1 MMRLMI
7 NRVAGIRVL
16 ALGVLL
22 AVVMPAGMVLAAQ
35 PAHASTTF
43 TVNSTEDHSDALLT
57 GDTCD
62 TGYKVPG
69 PGGAM
74 VAECTLRA
82 AIGQANY
89 TTGADTIEFAIPGS
103 GVKTIAV
110 GSSGLGSLP
119 TITRPVTIDGYSQ
132 PGTEPNTK
140 AVGSDA
146 VLKIELNGAGVP
158 DGDGLMI
165 GASNS
170 TVKGLV
176 VNRWKNS
183 GIVISGSGATSNK
196 VTGNFIGTDAT
207 GTEDLGNYYDGVYI
221 YDGRNNA
228 IGASASGARNV
239 ISGNG
244 NNGGHGVRI
253 VGSSTGNRV
262 QGNFIGTDRSGTKD
276 LGNTESG
283 VLVGAPGNAVGG
295 TTAGEGNVISG
306 NGFHGVQIYGSEATG
321 NRVQGNFI
329 GTDRDGAALLGNR
342 GEGVWIL
349 RASNNTIGGT
359 VAGARNV
366 ISGNRYGV
374 EIESDTGYSA
384 RDNRVLRNTISRNIK
399 TGVQVS
405 GDGATGNR
413 ILSNSVFANGLLGI
427 DLADGV
433 STPND
438 PDDADTGPN
447 YLQNFPVL
455 SSARKNATG
464 TTTVRGKLNSTP
476 SKTFNI
482 QFFSNPAGTDEGKT
496 LLGSATVKTDGAGD
510 ASFTFST
517 KKQVRLGQNITATA
531 TGAEGTSE
539 FSAPKKVV
547 AR

>member
-207 GTEDLGNYYDGVYI
+207 GTQDLSNSENGVFI
-221 YDGRNNA
+221 NAGENN
-228 IGASASGARNV
+228 
-239 ISGNG
+239 
-244 NNGGHGVRI
+244 
-253 VGSSTGNRV
+253 T
-262 QGNFIGTDRSGTKD
+262 
-276 LGNTESG
+276 
-283 VLVGAPGNAVGG
+283 VGG
-295 TTAGEGNVISG
+295 PTSGERNVISG

-482 QFFSNPAGTDEGKT
+482 QFFSNPEGTDEGKT

-517 KKQVRLGQNITATA
+517 KKQVRLEQNITATA

>member
-207 GTEDLGNYYDGVYI
+207 GTQDLSNSENGVFI
-221 YDGRNNA
+221 NAGENNTV
-228 IGASASGARNV
+228 GGPTSGERNV

-244 NNGGHGVRI
+244 LHGVRI
-253 VGSSTGNRV
+253 EGAGTTSTRVLGNY
-262 QGNFIGTDRSGTKD
+262 IGTDKSGTEHLSNTYNGVSIKD
-276 LGNTESG
+276 ATGNT
-283 VLVGAPGNAVGG
+283 VGS
-295 TTAGEGNVISG
+295 TTPGEGNVISG